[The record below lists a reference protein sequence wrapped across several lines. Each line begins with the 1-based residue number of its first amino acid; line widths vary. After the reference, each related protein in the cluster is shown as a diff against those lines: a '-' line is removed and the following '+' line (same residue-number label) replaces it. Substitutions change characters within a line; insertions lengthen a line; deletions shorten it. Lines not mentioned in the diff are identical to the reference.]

1 MERQCGD
8 TDHRLIKKVSL
19 DTVSRSSVL
28 SQTHNLRGQVPRH
41 YRKMRNVVKIMDDIK
56 AEWKAKQKDLQE
68 NGLS

>member
-19 DTVSRSSVL
+19 DTVSRNSVL

-41 YRKMRNVVKIMDDIK
+41 YRKIGNVAKIMDDIK
-56 AEWKAKQKDLQE
+56 AEWKVKQKDLQE
-68 NGLS
+68 IGLS